1 MSIKYKNIWA
11 PEITES
17 LKSLATQKMLLP
29 DALAVK
35 KFCIAFDAEKKVL
48 ADLAQEAQAKN
59 SDLEALQ
66 KEFNLIMEKDTD
78 LKKLPASVLS
88 KVEDISAK
96 DLMLLDALVEERSDS
111 VQPV

>member
-17 LKSLATQKMLLP
+17 LKSLATQKMSLA

-48 ADLAQEAQAKN
+48 AELAQEAQAKN
-59 SDLEALQ
+59 QDLEALQ
-66 KEFNLIMEKDTD
+66 KEFNVIMEKDTE
-78 LKKLPASVLS
+78 LKKLPSSVLE
-88 KVEDISAK
+88 KVTEVSAK
-96 DLMLLDALVEERSDS
+96 DLMLLESLIEQAE
-111 VQPV
+111 